1 MIFKEY
7 LISTGVSEEQATSI
21 VEGMPMNKF
30 YLATEEKLDERYAK
44 VRSQKEQLETQL
56 FANQTE
62 LDTLKESAKGNEE
75 LTTQLTELQA
85 KFDESKTESESKFV
99 AQQKDFAIQLALKE
113 SNPLDESIVLG
124 LLDKETIKV
133 ADTGLQGFK
142 EQLEGLMES
151 KPFLFTPSEEGTPPP
166 IITIGGNAK
175 GGNGN
180 KVDAFQAAA
189 SKFI

>member
-1 MIFKEY
+1 M
-7 LISTGVSEEQATSI
+7 ISTGVSEEQATSI
-21 VEGMPMNKF
+21 VEGMPTNKF

-56 FANQTE
+56 SANQTE

-133 ADTGLQGFK
+133 TDTGLQGFK

>member
-1 MIFKEY
+1 M
-7 LISTGVSEEQATSI
+7 
-21 VEGMPMNKF
+21 
-30 YLATEEKLDERYAK
+30 
-44 VRSQKEQLETQL
+44 
-56 FANQTE
+56 
-62 LDTLKESAKGNEE
+62 
-75 LTTQLTELQA
+75 
-85 KFDESKTESESKFV
+85 

-133 ADTGLQGFK
+133 TDTGLQGFK

>member
-1 MIFKEY
+1 MTFKEY

-21 VEGMPMNKF
+21 VEGMPTNKF

-56 FANQTE
+56 SANQTE

-85 KFDESKTESESKFV
+85 KFDESKTESERKFV

-133 ADTGLQGFK
+133 TDTGLQGFK

>member
-1 MIFKEY
+1 MTFKEY

-21 VEGMPMNKF
+21 VEGMPTNKF

-56 FANQTE
+56 SANQTE

-133 ADTGLQGFK
+133 TDTGLQGFK